1 MWSHQKGDTM
11 KSNYGLSF
19 KGNFRIELFAAII
32 SLLIAGSVKAANY
45 DDFSG
50 VGIDSNKWEII
61 GTGFSQPG
69 DGYLHFFYKGSE
81 GHTLISKELYASGIF
96 TMPFNDYKCNNSAP
110 SGKGLGSIAGF
121 GLGSRASNNWV
132 RFERGQVYSGGYI
145 EVNWVEPNESG
156 HPIHV
161 NWLPSE
167 ITAGFLQI
175 RYDGT
180 QVSFFYRIKDT
191 DPWRPIVKT
200 GRDGYPISKS
210 PLMLTPGWGREVPM
224 FINALPGGG
233 KSDHYTLSFKVD
245 KIDVGVPGAEQA
257 N

>member
-1 MWSHQKGDTM
+1 MRKQLSHERYKMLFKDYKKTPACIWSM
-11 KSNYGLSF
+11 AIALLLLVC
-19 KGNFRIELFAAII
+19 GN
-32 SLLIAGSVKAANY
+32 AGADVY
-45 DDFSG
+45 DDFNG
-50 VGIDSNKWEII
+50 TGIDEQKWVTA
-61 GTGFSQPG
+61 GGGFSQPG
-69 DGYLHFFYKGSE
+69 DGYLHFSGST
-81 GHTLISKELYASGIF
+81 GDRSGLTSIKLFQSGVFTLS
-96 TMPFNDYKCNNSAP
+96 FNDYKCNNNAP

-132 RFERGQVYSGGYI
+132 RFERGQVNSGGYI

-180 QVSFFYRIKDT
+180 QVSFFYRVKDT
-191 DPWRPIVKT
+191 DAWRPIVKT

-210 PLMLTPGWGREVPM
+210 PLILTPGWGMEVPL
-224 FINALPGGG
+224 FITALPGGG
-233 KSDHYTLSFKVD
+233 KSSHYTLSFKVD
-245 KIDVGVPGAEQA
+245 KVDVGVPGSEQA

>member
-1 MWSHQKGDTM
+1 MTI
-11 KSNYGLSF
+11 F
-19 KGNFRIELFAAII
+19 KGYKKVVAFRWGIAIAI
-32 SLLIAGSVKAANY
+32 LLLICGTVGADVY
-45 DDFSG
+45 DDFNG
-50 VGIDSNKWEII
+50 VGIDEQKWEIS
-61 GTGFSQPG
+61 GGGFSQPG
-69 DGYLHFFYKGSE
+69 DGYLYYSGSTGDRSE
-81 GHTLISKELYASGIF
+81 LISKKFYRSGVF
-96 TMPFNDYKCNNSAP
+96 TLSFSDYQCNNNAP
-110 SGKGLGSIAGF
+110 SNKGLGSIAGF

-191 DPWRPIVKT
+191 DPWRQIVKT
-200 GRDGYPISKS
+200 GRDGSPISKS
-210 PLMLTPGWGREVPM
+210 PLILTPGWGREVPM
-224 FINALPGGG
+224 FITAFPGGG

-257 N
+257 NCLK